1 MWKGGTQAY
10 ITLRRFIQI
19 CEKIMRCKNHRSQI
33 VGGYKIPREL
43 SVSSGTH
50 TGVLHVLTKHNNI
63 DERYKTLR
71 KFTRECQLLLRGFNY
86 LLLYFTYLH
95 TANLTAEVLKM
106 PFKQKSGI
114 SHMQETPA
122 RIAQKCNPEA
132 LHASGAE
139 LLIGTNSQIN
149 ISQNCSLREAW
160 WNRCSVSPKKT
171 LSPNRIGIQPEKGND
186 MQ

>member
-106 PFKQKSGI
+106 PFKQNLESATCEKRP
-114 SHMQETPA
+114 Q
-122 RIAQKCNPEA
+122 
-132 LHASGAE
+132 E
-139 LLIGTNSQIN
+139 LLRNAILRPCTRQGR
-149 ISQNCSLREAW
+149 NC
-160 WNRCSVSPKKT
+160 
-171 LSPNRIGIQPEKGND
+171 
-186 MQ
+186 